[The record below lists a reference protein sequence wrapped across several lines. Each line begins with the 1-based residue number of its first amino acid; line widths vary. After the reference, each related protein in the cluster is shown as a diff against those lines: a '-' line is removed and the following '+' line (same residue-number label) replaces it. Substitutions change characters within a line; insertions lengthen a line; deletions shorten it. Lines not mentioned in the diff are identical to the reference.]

1 MNFPV
6 NQSGQTALTSPNNN
20 YYSRP
25 SGNQASRQ
33 AVPQHYPALA
43 INIGLQVERRL
54 PVRGEVMATPGM
66 RVEADTPVAR
76 TLVPGRPRLFN
87 LSEFLGVEPKEVA
100 KLLLKEINDRL
111 PENDL
116 LAQKRGFGGKSFRAP
131 FECIFSAF
139 DKETGYIS
147 LTPLPKPFTLEAFV
161 RGQVAEI
168 IPEYGVKLEVRAS
181 YARGVFGFGG
191 EQHGVLRTLVTEP
204 SHPLQADLIDQRST
218 FFIVLGGSTVS
229 AETLERAVAFK
240 VRGIITGSIR
250 EEELNKFLGYRKR
263 SSLYRVGQNVWR
275 FPADVSRSNAP
286 LTLVITEGFGAR
298 PMATRL
304 YEMLVNHNGQEIS
317 ISGTTQLRRS
327 PQRPEIIVPVTPT
340 EANLPPTSLNPSD
353 QVPRLNSMVRL
364 INPSFAGV
372 TARVVSLPVNRNR
385 RANTIS
391 GQMSRVAEVEVNGHR
406 FTVPF
411 SDLEVLEQ
419 LG

>member
-1 MNFPV
+1 MSFTGNSAGTNPGGNFY
-6 NQSGQTALTSPNNN
+6 NRPNNT
-20 YYSRP
+20 
-25 SGNQASRQ
+25 QATRQ

-66 RVEADTPVAR
+66 RVEADTPIAR
-76 TLVPGRPRLFN
+76 TLIPGRPRLFN
-87 LSEFLGVEPKEVA
+87 LSDFLDVEPKEVS
-100 KLLLKEINDRL
+100 KLLLKEVNDRL
-111 PENDL
+111 TENEL
-116 LAQKRGFGGKSFRAP
+116 LAQKRGFGGKTFRAP
-131 FECIFSAF
+131 FECVISAF
-139 DKETGYIS
+139 DKDTGYIS

-181 YARGVFGFGG
+181 YARGVFGFGD

-204 SHPLQADLIDQRST
+204 NQPLQPDLIDQRST

-240 VRGIITGSIR
+240 VRGIIAGSIR
-250 EEELNKFLGYRKR
+250 EEELNKFLGYRNR
-263 SSLYRVGQNVWR
+263 SSLYKVGQNLWR
-275 FPADVSRSNAP
+275 FPADVSRRNAP
-286 LTLVITEGFGAR
+286 LTLVITEGFGTRA
-298 PMATRL
+298 MAGRL

-327 PQRPEIIVPVTPT
+327 PQRPEIIVPVTPA
-340 EANLPPTSLNPSD
+340 EANLPSTSLNPSD
-353 QVPRLNSMVRL
+353 QVPRINSIVRL

-372 TARVVSLPVNRNR
+372 TARIVGLPIR
-385 RANTIS
+385 RSNTNS
-391 GQMSRVAEVEVNGHR
+391 GQLSRVAEVEANGHR
-406 FTVPF
+406 LMVPF